1 MSNKDKF
8 ENYIEN
14 KTDYKADFSRIDSQI
29 EVQESG
35 IRKSK
40 KRVGL
45 AISLTCGFVVLG
57 VLGTFTYKILDGQK
71 VVHKNQKDL
80 IQTYSLNDRK
90 VMEED
95 SFKVLNSI
103 TYPTKKGENTLDKN
117 FIEAINNFSSNLF
130 NSSVKTLDD
139 VDFTISPLSLY
150 FELNN
155 ISLLSSSD
163 NLNKEFDNLL
173 GYNKE
178 NRINELIKTFKN
190 NFYLESDQ
198 KTTTQIYNSVFFN
211 NAYTLNEDYIEKL
224 TNSFVEAFSM
234 DFNENNLDH
243 IIDWINFRLN
253 TNSTINKDDLNL
265 DSFTTM
271 YIFSLLYFKNEW
283 TYKVNDTDNFEGTFY
298 GSNGSSKVTFM
309 QHSFGSILEEKDDY
323 ISFFDLY
330 QNGYK
335 IKYIYSKNENLSTLD
350 AIKNDD
356 IFTINSDNYK
366 NADIKLSFPKFS
378 KKTNV
383 NLVNV
388 LKDMGFNTVFNLA
401 ENNFPDIYTDYHECQ
416 YVDFIKQFN
425 EVDFNENG
433 TIIKTVTYGKTN
445 GDSAPDHT
453 EYYEITLNH
462 PFIYVIYDSNNVPL
476 YVGNVV
482 NI

>member
-14 KTDYKADFSRIDSQI
+14 KTDYKGDFSRIDSKI
-29 EVQESG
+29 EVQESNT
-35 IRKSK
+35 RKTK

-45 AISLTCGFVVLG
+45 AVSLTCGFVVLG

-71 VVHKNQKDL
+71 VVHENQKDL
-80 IQTYSLNDRK
+80 VRTYSLNDRK
-90 VMEED
+90 IMEED

-103 TYPTKKGENTLDKN
+103 SYPTKKSENSLDEN
-117 FIEAINNFSSNLF
+117 FIQAVNNFSQNLF
-130 NSSVKTLDD
+130 NSSIKTLDD
-139 VDFTISPLSLY
+139 SAFTISPLSLY

-155 ISLLSSSD
+155 ISLLSSSE

-198 KTTTQIYNSVFFN
+198 KATTQIYNSVFFN
-211 NAYTLNEDYIEKL
+211 DAYTLNEEYIEKL
-224 TNSFVEAFSM
+224 TNSYIEAFSM
-234 DFNENNLDH
+234 DFTETNLNH

-253 TNSTINKDDLNL
+253 TNSTITKDDLKL
-265 DSFTTM
+265 DSLTTM
-271 YIFSLLYFKNEW
+271 YIFSLLYFKNQW
-283 TYKVNDTDNFEGTFY
+283 TYKVNDTDNVEGTFY
-298 GSNGSSKVTFM
+298 GSNGPSTVTYM
-309 QHSFGSILEEKDDY
+309 MHSFGSVLEEKDDY
-323 ISFFDLY
+323 VSFFDLY

-335 IKYIYSKNENLSTLD
+335 IKYIYSKKEDLSTLD
-350 AIKNDD
+350 AIKNDN
-356 IFTINSDNYK
+356 IFTINSENYK
-366 NADIKLSFPKFS
+366 KADIKLSFPKFS

-383 NLVNV
+383 DLVDT
-388 LKDMGFNTVFNLA
+388 LKDMGFSMVFDKK
-401 ENNFPDIYTDYHECQ
+401 ENNFPDIYTDYNENQ
-416 YVDFIKQFN
+416 YIDFIKQFN

-445 GDSAPDHT
+445 GASAPDKT
-453 EYYEITLNH
+453 EYYEIMLNH

-476 YVGNVV
+476 YVGNVT